1 MIVAA
6 ATIPPAVTLLR
17 DLGDTRDQVAA
28 TLTQLGCRGDRN
40 NCLACPIAVYLLRAG
55 LGAVQVLVGDLEA
68 ELIYPAG
75 RTEFV
80 DLPEPVAAFVA
91 GFDTGMYEQ
100 LVKPVTAGGSSIR
113 GQVWA

>member
-17 DLGDTRDQVAA
+17 QLGDTRDQVAA

-40 NCLACPIAVYLLRAG
+40 DCLGCPIAVYLLRAG

-80 DLPEPVAAFVA
+80 DLTPAVIDFVR
-91 GFDTGMYEQ
+91 GFDNGMYEQ
-100 LVKPVTAGGSSIR
+100 LAKPVTAGGSSIH

>member
-28 TLTQLGCRGDRN
+28 KLTELGIRGDRN
-40 NCLACPIAVYLLRAG
+40 NCLACPVAVYLLRACP
-55 LGAVQVLVGDLEA
+55 GAVQVLVGDREA

-91 GFDTGMYEQ
+91 GFDDGMYRE
-100 LVKPVTAGGSSIR
+100 LVKPVTAGGSSIH